1 MSGQLFARVAIGPD
15 HPKWEAAV
23 TRPSPLYQRPHDV
36 RGPFWRD
43 YNRII
48 HCRAYR
54 RLKHK
59 TQVFFAAQND
69 HLCTRIEHVNHVAAV
84 SETIA
89 TELGLNV
96 VLARAIAVGHDLGHA
111 PFGHDG
117 ERVLSRLLADHGG
130 DRFWHERNSLWFADR
145 IETLEDPEGW
155 ARNLCLTYAV
165 RDGMICHCGEV
176 EPECLTPRDEVID
189 LYQIPEAGGTPPFT
203 WEGCVVRLA
212 DKLAYLG
219 RDLEDARLLGIL
231 DQEQD
236 HQLQAILGEA
246 TGTGAPPGIT
256 NTAILHELIL
266 DLCRESRPEHGL
278 RLSSRHQELLR
289 RLQAFSDEHIYGHE
303 RLEYYRGYAA
313 LVLESLFDLLIRQ
326 YDGAG
331 TAARVDRARTR
342 FPQLMG
348 VFAAWLVQYAG
359 ADDQEKERQR
369 WANPPVYR
377 LDQVGEYGR
386 CVVHFL
392 SGMTDAFALKTF
404 AEVTT
409 F

>member
-1 MSGQLFARVAIGPD
+1 MSGQVFARVATGPD
-15 HPKWEAAV
+15 SPKWEAAV
-23 TRPSPLYQRPHDV
+23 TRPSPFYQRPHDV

-59 TQVFFAAQND
+59 TQVFFAPQND

-117 ERVLSRLLADHGG
+117 ERILSRLLADHGG

-176 EPECLTPRDEVID
+176 EHEDLTPRDEVID

-231 DQEQD
+231 DREQER
-236 HQLQAILGEA
+236 QLQAILAEA
-246 TGTGAPPGIT
+246 MGAPPPGVT

-278 RLSSRHQELLR
+278 RLSARYQELLR
-289 RLQAFSDEHIYGHE
+289 RLQAFSEAHVYNHE

-331 TAARVDRARTR
+331 TAARVDQAKTR

-369 WANPPVYR
+369 WANPRVYR

-386 CVVHFL
+386 CVTHFL
-392 SGMTDAFALKTF
+392 SGMTDTFALRAF
-404 AEVTT
+404 AEVTA